1 MISKLPG
8 NTFHCGERHGDWC
21 LAQAGPSVVRQD
33 SARLRGTR
41 WSPEVPPNLY
51 SSVILATWCLLQ
63 PQCQLQHRLRGFDKP
78 KWLSCT
84 PRRAAGFQGLCL
96 SSSRHLWVTGNKS
109 LTAQQWQGCS
119 LQDQRSKTPLS
130 FLNQPLVTLQDYS
143 KEPAAAAWIRASKWG
158 QAAT

>member
-84 PRRAAGFQGLCL
+84 PRRAASGLCRL
-96 SSSRHLWVTGNKS
+96 PRALLVQLPSPVSDRQQKPDSTAVTGMLTTRSEIEDPTFLSKS
-109 LTAQQWQGCS
+109 ILSDTSG
-119 LQDQRSKTPLS
+119 LQ
-130 FLNQPLVTLQDYS
+130 
-143 KEPAAAAWIRASKWG
+143 
-158 QAAT
+158 